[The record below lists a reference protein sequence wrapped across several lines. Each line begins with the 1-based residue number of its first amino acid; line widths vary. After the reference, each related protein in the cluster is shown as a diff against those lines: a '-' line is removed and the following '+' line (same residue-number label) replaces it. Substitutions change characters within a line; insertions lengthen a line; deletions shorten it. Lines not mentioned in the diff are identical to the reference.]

1 MEIKFLKAGSGD
13 CILIQNEGKNVL
25 IDGGNDSVFLIDEY
39 YKITSRKEKIDLLI
53 ITHHDDDHINGI
65 LKLFEHLEN
74 KNETPEIETIIFNS
88 PKKINSFLKEE
99 EEVTTNLLSYKQAYE
114 LENVLFKNRD
124 IQWITSMEKD
134 INELFN
140 EKFGEMKL
148 EIFSPNEDILNSY
161 ASNNG
166 AYLNSDHRCDWN
178 TPMKELEQYI
188 DDKSQDSSLSNKTS
202 IVVYATFKEKKI
214 LLPADVTPGRF
225 NEIIDK
231 IRGSKEKADLDLIK
245 LPHHGSYRS
254 LNSKVLQ
261 KINCKNYVISTNSL
275 KHYLPNK
282 RAIIKIVQNL
292 TSSETLN
299 FLFNYEE
306 SIHKLRI
313 TDKEISEYKIKLKP
327 NTDNWGYGINF

>member
-13 CILIQNEGKNVL
+13 CILIHNEGKNIL

-39 YKITSRKEKIDLLI
+39 YKIISRQEKIDLVI
-53 ITHHDDDHINGI
+53 ITHHDDDHISGI
-65 LKLFEHLEN
+65 LKLFKHLEN
-74 KNETPEIETIIFNS
+74 KNETPEIKTIIFNS
-88 PKKINSFLKEE
+88 PKKINSFLK

-124 IQWITSMEKD
+124 IQWITSIEKD

-148 EIFSPNEDILNSY
+148 EIFSPNKDILISY
-161 ASNNG
+161 ASNKG
-166 AYLNSDHRCDWN
+166 AYLNSDYRCDWD
-178 TPMKELEQYI
+178 TPLKELAKYI
-188 DDKSQDSSLSNKTS
+188 DDKSQDSSPSNKTS
-202 IVVYATFKEKKI
+202 IVVYITFREKKI
-214 LLPADVTPGRF
+214 LLTADVTPERF
-225 NEIIDK
+225 NEIIDNIK
-231 IRGSKEKADLDLIK
+231 GSKEKAEFDLIK

-282 RAIIKIVQNL
+282 RALIKIIQSF
-292 TSSETLN
+292 TSSETLD

-306 SIHKLRI
+306 AIHKLKI